1 MSKSR
6 ILVTEDSF
14 AIEFARCCREYDSLS
29 IAVAWCGNPNRVLP
43 YKHLEDFSG
52 KIEAV
57 VGISFTH
64 THPDAIEWFM
74 NLGANIRVVRDDQN
88 LFHPKIYLFG
98 DQRRYALF
106 VGSSNFTYGG
116 FYSNTEA
123 NCLIEGSSSDENSRD
138 IVSLEDT
145 LSAWRSPKFSFK
157 PEAQWLNG
165 YRKLYATTAKKNRD
179 QKLSTP
185 PSDEEE
191 FSTAS
196 WLRHA
201 DWGIF
206 YEKVVAGEEN
216 SPNYHDALHVLDA
229 ASRDVPI
236 PWATTYFKDI
246 EKRRII
252 GGLVPYATLGH
263 VAASGAVRHLLAKG
277 TTHEWNKI
285 VRAVNAIAALEPPIQ
300 WPQLMLHLN
309 NLTSLGPTMRVWG
322 RVLCIVRPDL
332 YCTVSAV
339 SVRKNL
345 CDALGISK
353 SGLYKPD
360 GYIKVIQLIHSSPWF
375 NSKEPDDEAKAEIWK
390 NRVALLDSIFY

>member
-14 AIEFARCCREYDSLS
+14 AIEFARCCREYDLLR

-43 YKHLEDFSG
+43 YKYLEDFGG
-52 KIEAV
+52 KINAV

-64 THPDAIEWFM
+64 THPDAIQWFM
-74 NLGANIRVVRDDQN
+74 NLGANIRIFRDDQD

-98 DQRRYALF
+98 DQQRYALF

-123 NCLIEGSSSDENSRD
+123 NCLIEGTSSDENSRD
-138 IVSLEDT
+138 ITSLEDIF
-145 LSAWRSPKFSFK
+145 SNWRSPKISFK
-157 PEAQWLNG
+157 PDSQWLNK
-165 YRKLYATTAKKNRD
+165 YRKLYALTAQKNRN
-179 QKLSTP
+179 QRLSTP

-201 DWGIF
+201 DWGIY
-206 YEKVVAGEEN
+206 YEKVVAGEKN
-216 SPNYHDALHVLDA
+216 SPNYHDALYVLDA
-229 ASRDVPI
+229 ASRDLPI
-236 PWATTYFKDI
+236 PWAINYFRDI

-252 GGLVPYATLGH
+252 GGLTPYATLGH
-263 VAASGAVRHLLAKG
+263 VAASGAVRHLLANG
-277 TTHEWNKI
+277 TTHEQNRI
-285 VRAVNAIAALEPPIQ
+285 VLAINAIAALESPIP
-300 WPQLMLHLN
+300 WPQLMAHLN
-309 NLTSLGPTMRVWG
+309 SLTSLGPTMKVWG

-332 YCTVSAV
+332 YCTVSAD

-345 CDALGISK
+345 CQALGIPK

-375 NSKEPDDEAKAEIWK
+375 NSKKPDDEAKAEIWK

>member
-14 AIEFARCCREYDSLS
+14 AIEFARCCREYNTLK

-52 KIEAV
+52 EINAV

-64 THPDAIEWFM
+64 THPDAIQWFM
-74 NLGANIRVVRDDQN
+74 NLGANIRIFRDNQD

-98 DQRRYALF
+98 DQQRYALF
-106 VGSSNFTYGG
+106 IGSSNFTYGG
-116 FYSNTEA
+116 FYSNIEA
-123 NCLIEGSSSDENSRD
+123 NCFIEGTFSDDNSID
-138 IVSLEDT
+138 ITPIEDQF
-145 LSAWRSPKFSFK
+145 SNWRTPKLSFK
-157 PEAQWLNG
+157 PDPQWLDS
-165 YRKLYATTAKKNRD
+165 YRKLYTTTAQKNRN
-179 QKLSTP
+179 QRLSTP
-185 PSDEEE
+185 PIDEEE

-201 DWGIF
+201 DWRIY

-216 SPNYHDALHVLDA
+216 SPNYHDALYVLDA
-229 ASRDVPI
+229 ASRDLPVPWTI
-236 PWATTYFKDI
+236 NYFRDI

-252 GGLVPYATLGH
+252 GGLAPYATLGH

-277 TTHEWNKI
+277 TTQEWNKI
-285 VRAVNAIAALEPPIQ
+285 VKAINAIAAFESPIP
-300 WPQLMLHLN
+300 WPQLLVHLN
-309 NLTSLGPTMRVWG
+309 NLTSLGPTMKVWG

-332 YCTVSAV
+332 YCTVSAD

-345 CDALGISK
+345 CQALGIPK

-375 NSKEPDDEAKAEIWK
+375 NSKKPDNEAKAGIWR